1 MRALFPFLCG
11 GLCLTLAAE
20 RFNLED
26 AAQIASLSNP
36 QITADGQTVVVG
48 VTRADLKQNRFTTE
62 LVRDRHCLAE
72 LKGAVVQT
80 GGPTQALAGRQATG
94 VRRDSRRQVPDFR
107 IHSRRKE
114 SRRPRISVSALA
126 AFFRRV
132 GGFLPQGCERNPRLQ
147 R

>member
-62 LVRDRHCLAE
+62 LVRIDTA
-72 LKGAVVQT
+72 
-80 GGPTQALAGRQATG
+80 
-94 VRRDSRRQVPDFR
+94 SR
-107 IHSRRKE
+107 S
-114 SRRPRISVSALA
+114 
-126 AFFRRV
+126 
-132 GGFLPQGCERNPRLQ
+132 
-147 R
+147 